1 MNFGRPVDWNSY
13 GNESLSVI
21 RVQQPPIE
29 DLKMRKVKSQPCPPS
44 GDMTGDSISGRANA
58 ADWAAQLPFAHTG
71 SSEHV

>member
-29 DLKMRKVKSQPCPPS
+29 DLKMRKSEI
-44 GDMTGDSISGRANA
+44 TT
-58 ADWAAQLPFAHTG
+58 LPAFRRYDQR
-71 SSEHV
+71 